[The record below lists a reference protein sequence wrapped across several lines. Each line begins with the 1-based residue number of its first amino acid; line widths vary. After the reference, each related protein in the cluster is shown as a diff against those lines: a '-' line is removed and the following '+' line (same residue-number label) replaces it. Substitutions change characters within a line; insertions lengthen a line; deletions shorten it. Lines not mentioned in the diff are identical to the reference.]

1 MFSASYQQYASTPS
15 SASAASQAKID
26 SLADKL
32 KQDSSFVEDKR
43 RAFYN
48 NPVGRELAK
57 EMILSDEGLQDEIAK
72 NIWKGLTDIAPG
84 YAYVPPSWKD
94 IDVKAMLLSPNEQDQ
109 FRVFTNY
116 EVVLFNKAAF
126 GLSDTEKLLSA
137 RVEEASFSAAATFD
151 EKMDRIFDKVRAEF
165 EANGLTFDESKSYA
179 FSLDTSVF
187 KFSVS
192 GGTDAENTLIEK
204 VLNKNDYTGQ
214 NLLNTLSAVY
224 SHRQENGSFLPWIA
238 DGARSQEAVLT
249 YGVTSVSKDYAKQMD
264 QLFSAW
270 DRCRMDE
277 SLKEQYGFGVDALA
291 YQGGK
296 LIGKTPEA
304 QAVIDADEWDFMKK
318 TGYAFISNTKSYT
331 GTPEFSQPLFVYENG
346 KFQTTYKIYDA
357 TCKEATDSE
366 SILAAAQRKVS
377 KMDAFFEKGRDGVL
391 SERPDSL
398 ESQLYDRL
406 KQDPSFQITEG
417 KRFWDFAAG
426 LDVARQ
432 LILSDGDMLS
442 KVAEMMWKRFLGQTA
457 KDDGIFLPIG
467 YQGFNIKSILAGED
481 QAAINEVMLS
491 YNLVLGQKAC
501 TSGLSQVEQY
511 LRSGH
516 S

>member
-1 MFSASYQQYASTPS
+1 MFSVSYQQYASTPS

-84 YAYVPPSWKD
+84 YVYVPPSWKD

-109 FRVFTNY
+109 FQVFANY

-137 RVEEASFSAAATFD
+137 RAEEASFSSTATFD
-151 EKMDRIFDKVRAEF
+151 KKMDRIFDKVRAEF
-165 EANGLTFDESKSYA
+165 EANGMTFDESKSYA

-192 GGTDAENTLIEK
+192 GGTDAENDLIEK

-224 SHRQENGSFLPWIA
+224 SHRQEDGSFLPWIA
-238 DGARSQEAVLT
+238 DGARSQEAVLA

-264 QLFSAW
+264 LLFSAW
-270 DRCRMDE
+270 DRCRLGE
-277 SLKEQYGFGVDALA
+277 SLKKQYGFGVDALA
-291 YQGGK
+291 CQGGK
-296 LIGKTPEA
+296 LIGKTPET
-304 QAVIDADEWDFMKK
+304 QAVIDADEWNFMKK
-318 TGYAFISNTKSYT
+318 TGYAFISNTTSYT
-331 GTPEFSQPLFVYENG
+331 GTPEFTQPLFVYENG
-346 KFQTTYKIYDA
+346 KFQTTYEIYD
-357 TCKEATDSE
+357 TPCKEATDSE
-366 SILAAAQRKVS
+366 SILASAQRKLA
-377 KMDAFFEKGRDGVL
+377 KKEEFFEKGRDGVL
-391 SERPDSL
+391 AGRPNSL
-398 ESQLYDRL
+398 ENRLYNRL
-406 KQDPSFQITEG
+406 KQDPSFQITDG

-432 LILSDGDMLS
+432 LILSDDDMLS
-442 KVAEMMWKRFLGQTA
+442 QVAEMMWKRFQEQAA
-457 KDDGIFLPIG
+457 KEDEMFLPIG
-467 YQGFNIKSILAGED
+467 YLGFDLKSILAGEN

-491 YNLVLGQKAC
+491 YDLVLGRTAR

-516 S
+516 N